1 MPAIVFIFIGASEAR
16 PHTRTSAQ
24 LCWYFYFFSVLSPII
39 AWMRSTAKKNRNYGD
54 HTNRIGQRP
63 RMQRITTR
71 IYIHN
76 SYLYD
81 FAIPLCDLCRLGW
94 PTIQYQFHDVKI
106 NRWNLLRLTRSL
118 LWARSLCMN
127 NKKCIRQNWNDII
140 NSMNFGWK
148 KRMRSAWADIHLR
161 YSLLH
166 FQWFFCCIFRL
177 MVTVYW
183 CYCCRRHCWHSRVCY
198 CRTMHYK
205 WTLCLYLSINFV
217 CFSLILY
224 NAIIVL
230 FITINL
236 CSVACALFSAEQVDG
251 TGQSGRRTMAFIT
264 VAFIVQCLK
273 STR

>member
-1 MPAIVFIFIGASEAR
+1 MKFVASHSVAVVSAIFVHE
-16 PHTRTSAQ
+16 Q
-24 LCWYFYFFSVLSPII
+24 QKMY
-39 AWMRSTAKKNRNYGD
+39 STELKRYNKFNEFRVEKKNAQCLGG
-54 HTNRIGQRP
+54 HSSALLIVTFPMIFLL
-63 RMQRITTR
+63 
-71 IYIHN
+71 
-76 SYLYD
+76 YL
-81 FAIPLCDLCRLGW
+81 
-94 PTIQYQFHDVKI
+94 
-106 NRWNLLRLTRSL
+106 S
-118 LWARSLCMN
+118 
-127 NKKCIRQNWNDII
+127 
-140 NSMNFGWK
+140 
-148 KRMRSAWADIHLR
+148 
-161 YSLLH
+161 
-166 FQWFFCCIFRL
+166 
-177 MVTVYW
+177 TVYW

-198 CRTMHYK
+198 CQTMHYK